1 MLYLNKE
8 NIKEV
13 VTLNEIMDE
22 LEKAFKVYEDNN
34 FFMPD
39 RIHIEKDENT
49 LLYMPCFSDSIFGTK
64 ILTLFPENSK
74 KKVPVT
80 NGLMLL
86 NDKDTGEPLALING
100 ADITAYRTAGV
111 GGVGIRHTTPES
123 VETLGMIGAGVQ
135 GFYQILFACTAR
147 NFKQVMVYDKYS
159 KNLSEFVAKLQ
170 LELPNIKFIIAKTS
184 EELVENSEVIIT
196 ATPSSEPVVPNDEK
210 LLKGKH
216 FIAIGSYKPTMH
228 EYPEAIFKVIDNLY
242 IDTEFAVEE
251 SGDIITPLEE
261 GWINKDQ
268 IKLFGEIL
276 NKKIKEET
284 TLYKSVGMALFD
296 IKVSEL
302 IYNKALEKG
311 AGQNIYF

>member
-86 NDKDTGEPLALING
+86 HDKDTGEPLALING

-170 LELPNIKFIIAKTS
+170 LELPNVKFIIAKNS
-184 EELVENSEVIIT
+184 EELVQNSEVIIT

-261 GWINKDQ
+261 GWINKDK
-268 IKLFGEIL
+268 IKLFGKIL
-276 NKKIKEET
+276 NKQIKEET

-311 AGQNIYF
+311 AGQNINF